1 MEPRRRRRG
10 NDVAG
15 GVSAV
20 VVQPSME
27 PRRRRRGNRAR
38 WWRARRTPRAF
49 NGATASPPWK
59 RSGWR
64 LPRAALVPF
73 NGATASPPWK
83 HGVPLMELVQR
94 SLPFN
99 GATASPPWKPRTRD
113 RTRCTL
119 TPSMEPRRRRRGN
132 LPCNSPVRCAT
143 CCLQWSHGVAAVE
156 TLRGELAHEPLE
168 LPSMEPRRRRRGNV
182 QPGGGTRRAHYPSM
196 EPRRRRRGNSATR
209 GMTSSRCDAFN
220 GATASPPWKPLDVGL
235 DSEHVVALQWSH
247 GVAAVETRSTPSAP
261 GPAPASFNGAT
272 ASPPWK
278 LEDDSKSW
286 YSSRF
291 LQWSHGVAAVETT
304 GGERT
309 P

>member
-1 MEPRRRRRG
+1 MEPRRRRRGNLHKDVREIRALLLLQWSHGVAAVETAQARSQVPGQKEPSMEPRRRRRG

-168 LPSMEPRRRRRGNV
+168 LPSMEPRRRRRGN
-182 QPGGGTRRAHYPSM
+182 PSG
-196 EPRRRRRGNSATR
+196 R
-209 GMTSSRCDAFN
+209 
-220 GATASPPWKPLDVGL
+220 
-235 DSEHVVALQWSH
+235 
-247 GVAAVETRSTPSAP
+247 
-261 GPAPASFNGAT
+261 
-272 ASPPWK
+272 
-278 LEDDSKSW
+278 
-286 YSSRF
+286 
-291 LQWSHGVAAVETT
+291 T
-304 GGERT
+304 GSRT